1 MNLEGGSIYDYA
13 KNGRKD
19 RLEDLN
25 KGITYLKS
33 RTDSVSRAQL
43 NLYKDE
49 IISIQDGTG
58 FNWFDRLDTLNNK
71 PDTIKNTRSFT
82 VGFDYTLK
90 VIDFLPDS
98 IAVTKVIELRY
109 PYVKIRIG
117 DRVWV
122 D

>member
-1 MNLEGGSIYDYA
+1 MNLY
-13 KNGRKD
+13 N
-19 RLEDLN
+19 
-25 KGITYLKS
+25 
-33 RTDSVSRAQL
+33 
-43 NLYKDE
+43 DE

-58 FNWFDRLDTLNNK
+58 FNWFDRLDTLNDK

-82 VGFDYTLK
+82 MGFNYTLK

-98 IAVTKVIELRY
+98 VAVTKVIELTY